1 MKDEY
6 KNMTFIQSSIVK
18 LLWRDNMF
26 SRGKLCQELGRAWTT
41 VFDNLKK
48 LLKRGIIEVESLNS
62 GKRGR
67 PLVLWCLTEEF
78 IDNMES
84 ELING

>member
-41 VFDNLKK
+41 VFDNLMK
-48 LLKRGIIEVESLNS
+48 LLKKGIIEEESLDS

-67 PLVLWCLTEEF
+67 PLVLWSLTEEF

-84 ELING
+84 ELNNG